1 MPLPAH
7 MPDAHRLA
15 VLVSMMMRVAPHQAS
30 AHNRRMQRKRLIRPR
45 IWRRLPGMMIRRRLA
60 SGVGARLPDAAQA
73 PYLAYDSGIFCRH
86 DKTRQRR
93 IRR

>member
-1 MPLPAH
+1 MKTKKVWVKPQKSKLSLPAH

-15 VLVSMMMRVAPHQAS
+15 VLVGMI
-30 AHNRRMQRKRLIRPR
+30 IRA
-45 IWRRLPGMMIRRRLA
+45 RLA